1 MFGENEI
8 YGQKLVNIDTKN
20 RIILPTFTESISGEK
35 IVIQKEEETFN
46 LMSQKYIDLL
56 TERYERI
63 ITISDN
69 KNEIFKA
76 RQELERLY
84 NSILKMVET
93 DHQKRIVLPL
103 DEMNMKE
110 EKQLKLVG
118 FKKYVKLYKVIER

>member
-46 LMSQKYIDLL
+46 LMSQRYIDLL

-63 ITISDN
+63 ITISNN

-76 RQELERLY
+76 RQELESLY
-84 NSILKMVET
+84 NSILRMVET
-93 DHQKRIVLPL
+93 DRQRRIVLPL
-103 DEMNMKE
+103 DEMNMKD